1 MRKIKRIILVTGT
14 PAVGKTTIAS
24 LLASKLDATHIDLT
38 ELVKQEKLISG
49 VNEKRETLI
58 ADIDQIS
65 KRVQRIIGASK
76 RDIIVDGHY
85 AVDVIPANDI
95 NLVLVL
101 RRSPDELKKEMEE
114 RGFREKKLRENLAV
128 EILDICLWEAV
139 SACGHGKV
147 CEIDVTGRE
156 IEEVVEEAILVL
168 KGKKKCRVGIVD
180 WLAKLDRENRLHDFF
195 NPF

>member
-1 MRKIKRIILVTGT
+1 MKIKRIILVTGT

-24 LLASKLDATHIDLT
+24 LLASKLNATHIDLT
-38 ELVKQEKLISG
+38 ELVKREKLISG
-49 VNEKRETLI
+49 VDEKRETLI
-58 ADIDQIS
+58 ADIDKVS
-65 KRVQRIIGASK
+65 KRVQRIIGTSK
-76 RDIIVDGHY
+76 RGIIVDGHY

-101 RRSPDELKKEMEE
+101 RRSPDELKKEMED
-114 RGFREKKLRENLAV
+114 RGFQEKKLRENLAV

-156 IEEVVEEAILVL
+156 IEEVVEETILVL

-180 WLAKLDRENRLHDFF
+180 WLTKLDRENRLHDFF
-195 NPF
+195 KPF

>member
-1 MRKIKRIILVTGT
+1 MLKIKRIILVTGT

-38 ELVKQEKLISG
+38 KLVKREELISG
-49 VNEKRETLI
+49 VDEKRDTLI
-58 ADIDQIS
+58 ADIDKIS

-95 NLVLVL
+95 NLVFVL

-139 SACGHGKV
+139 SACGHSKV

-180 WLAKLDRENRLHDFF
+180 WLGKLDEEDRLHDFF
-195 NPF
+195 KPF

>member
-1 MRKIKRIILVTGT
+1 MKIKRIILVTGT

-38 ELVKQEKLISG
+38 ELVKREKLISG
-49 VNEKRETLI
+49 VDEKRETLI

-65 KRVQRIIGASK
+65 KRLQKIIRASK

-85 AVDVIPANDI
+85 AVDVIPTNDI

-101 RRSPDELKKEMEE
+101 RRSPDELKKEMEK

-139 SACGHGKV
+139 STCGQGKV

-180 WLAKLDRENRLHDFF
+180 WLAKLDRENRLPDFF
-195 NPF
+195 KPF

>member
-1 MRKIKRIILVTGT
+1 MKIKRIILVTGT

-38 ELVKQEKLISG
+38 ELVKREKLISG
-49 VNEKRETLI
+49 VDEKRETLI

-65 KRVQRIIGASK
+65 KRLQKIIRASK

-101 RRSPDELKKEMEE
+101 RRSPDELKKEMEK

-139 SACGHGKV
+139 STCGQGKV

-180 WLAKLDRENRLHDFF
+180 WLAKLDRENRLPDFF
-195 NPF
+195 KPF

>member
-1 MRKIKRIILVTGT
+1 MKIKRIILVTGT

-38 ELVKQEKLISG
+38 ELVKREKLISG
-49 VNEKRETLI
+49 VDEKRETLI

-65 KRVQRIIGASK
+65 KRLQKIIRASK

-85 AVDVIPANDI
+85 GVDVIPANDI

-101 RRSPDELKKEMEE
+101 RRSPDELKKEMEK

-139 SACGHGKV
+139 STCGQGKV

-180 WLAKLDRENRLHDFF
+180 WLAKLDRENRLPDFF
-195 NPF
+195 KPF

>member
-1 MRKIKRIILVTGT
+1 
-14 PAVGKTTIAS
+14 VGKTTIAS
-24 LLASKLDATHIDLT
+24 LLASKLDATHINLT
-38 ELVKQEKLISG
+38 ELVKREKLISG
-49 VNEKRETLI
+49 IDKKRETLI
-58 ADIDQIS
+58 ADTDKVS
-65 KRVQRIIGASK
+65 RRVQRIIEASK
-76 RDIIVDGHY
+76 RDIIFDGHY
-85 AVDVIPANDI
+85 SVDVIPTEEI
-95 NLVLVL
+95 NVVFVL

-114 RGFREKKLRENLAV
+114 RGFREKKLQENLAA

-156 IEEVVEEAILVL
+156 IGKVVEEAILVL

-195 NPF
+195 KPF

>member
-1 MRKIKRIILVTGT
+1 MKIKRIILVTGT

-38 ELVKQEKLISG
+38 ELVKREKLISG
-49 VNEKRETLI
+49 VDEKRETLI

-65 KRVQRIIGASK
+65 KRLQKIIRASK

-101 RRSPDELKKEMEE
+101 RRSPDELKKEMEK

-139 SACGHGKV
+139 STCGQGKV

>member
-1 MRKIKRIILVTGT
+1 VRKIKRIILVTGT

>member
-1 MRKIKRIILVTGT
+1 VRKIKRIILVTGT

-168 KGKKKCRVGIVD
+168 EGKKKCRVGIVD
-180 WLAKLDRENRLHDFF
+180 WLTKLDRENRLHDFF
-195 NPF
+195 KPF

>member
-1 MRKIKRIILVTGT
+1 MLKIKRIILVTGT

-38 ELVKQEKLISG
+38 ELVKREKLISG
-49 VNEKRETLI
+49 LDEKRETLI
-58 ADIDQIS
+58 ADIDKIS
-65 KRVQRIIGASK
+65 KRVQRIIGVSK

-95 NLVLVL
+95 NLVFVL
-101 RRSPDELKKEMEE
+101 RRSPDQLKKEMEE

-139 SACGHGKV
+139 SACGHSKV

-180 WLAKLDRENRLHDFF
+180 WLAKLDRERRLHDFF
-195 NPF
+195 KPF

>member
-1 MRKIKRIILVTGT
+1 MKIKRIILVTGT

-38 ELVKQEKLISG
+38 ELVKREKLISG
-49 VNEKRETLI
+49 VDEKRETLI

-65 KRVQRIIGASK
+65 KRLQKIIRASK

-101 RRSPDELKKEMEE
+101 RRSPDELKKEMEK

-139 SACGHGKV
+139 STCGQGKV

-180 WLAKLDRENRLHDFF
+180 WLTKLDRENRLHDFF
-195 NPF
+195 KPF

>member
-1 MRKIKRIILVTGT
+1 MRKIKRIILITGT

-24 LLASKLDATHIDLT
+24 LLASKLDATHINLT
-38 ELVKQEKLISG
+38 ELVKREKLISG
-49 VNEKRETLI
+49 IDKKRETLI
-58 ADIDQIS
+58 ADTDKVS
-65 KRVQRIIGASK
+65 RRVQRIIEASK
-76 RDIIVDGHY
+76 RDIIFDGHY
-85 AVDVIPANDI
+85 SVDVIPTEEI
-95 NLVLVL
+95 NVVFVL

-114 RGFREKKLRENLAV
+114 RGFREKKLQENLAA

-156 IEEVVEEAILVL
+156 IGEVVEEAILVL

-195 NPF
+195 KPF

>member
-1 MRKIKRIILVTGT
+1 MKIKRIILVTGT

-38 ELVKQEKLISG
+38 ELVKREKLISG
-49 VNEKRETLI
+49 VDEKRETLI

-65 KRVQRIIGASK
+65 KRLQKIIRASK

-101 RRSPDELKKEMEE
+101 RRSPDELKKEMEK

-139 SACGHGKV
+139 STCGQGKV

-195 NPF
+195 KPF